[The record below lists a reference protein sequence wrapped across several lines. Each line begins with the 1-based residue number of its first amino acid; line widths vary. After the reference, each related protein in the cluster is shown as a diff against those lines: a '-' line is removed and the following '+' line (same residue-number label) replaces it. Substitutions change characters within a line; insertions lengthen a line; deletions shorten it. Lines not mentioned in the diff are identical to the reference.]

1 MATRLLILREAEPAD
16 GWGEIAGDDL
26 DCTFCTPSSKS
37 FDALIRCRADI
48 VVIAA
53 LADSPVL
60 RNLFSWLSHHTLAVP
75 TIAVL
80 AADASSALLQA
91 AADSTDEFVL
101 WPVQRAEWRQRLQRL
116 RTAFGSP
123 QTTPRER
130 LREEMTR
137 ANLIGASPGFLDV
150 VSRIPLVARSDTPV
164 LITGE
169 TGTGK
174 ELCARAVH
182 HLSPRGRAPFVP
194 VDCGALPDHLFENE
208 VFGHSRGAY
217 TDAGADQK
225 GLIAMADGGTL
236 FLDEVDALPLTAQ
249 SKLLRFLQERTYK
262 PLGGER
268 FHHADVN
275 VVAATNNDLEALI
288 RTHRFRSDL
297 YFRLNVL
304 SLNLTPLRTRREDIP
319 LLVRHFVDGATRER
333 RVRPKSVAPAALR
346 KLTAHDWP
354 GNIRELHNV
363 VQRAVVFSEGDTILP
378 VHVILKTGRGEAAEE
393 IRASFRS
400 ARAHALETFER
411 GYVEELL
418 RRHNGNI
425 TRAARDAQKDRRAF
439 GRLVKKYG
447 LHTAR

>member
-1 MATRLLILREAEPAD
+1 MATRLLILRDGDPAG

-26 DCTFCTPSSKS
+26 DCTFSTLVAKCWDTL
-37 FDALIRCRADI
+37 ARCPADV

-53 LADSPVL
+53 FVDSLAL
-60 RNLFSWLSHHTLAVP
+60 RSLFSWLSRNTLSVP

-80 AADASSALLQA
+80 AAEASSALLQS

-101 WPVQRAEWRQRLQRL
+101 WPVRHAEWRQRLQRL
-116 RTAFGSP
+116 RNAFGSP
-123 QTTPRER
+123 QTTPHER
-130 LREEMTR
+130 LMEEMAR
-137 ANLIGASPGFLDV
+137 AKLIGASPAFLDV
-150 VSRIPLVARSDTPV
+150 VSRIPIVARSGTPV

-182 HLSPRGRAPFVP
+182 HLGPRAGSPFIP

-208 VFGHSRGAY
+208 VFGHSKGAY

-268 FHHADVN
+268 FQHANVN
-275 VVAATNNDLEALI
+275 VMAATNNDLEALI
-288 RTHRFRSDL
+288 RGRRFRSDL

-333 RVRPKSVAPAALR
+333 RGRRKLVTPAALR
-346 KLTAHDWP
+346 KLMAHDWP

-363 VQRAVVFSEGDTILP
+363 IQRAVVFCEGDTILP
-378 VHVILKTGRGEAAEE
+378 GHVILKTGERDAAQEL
-393 IRASFRS
+393 RSSFRT
-400 ARAHALETFER
+400 ARAQALETFER
-411 GYVEELL
+411 AYVEELL
-418 RRHNGNI
+418 QRHNGNI

-447 LHTAR
+447 LQNVG